1 MRQSF
6 QIIFF
11 LLTTNDQND
20 HQRQI
25 IAVND
30 SEEDTVDPGDT
41 GAQWTHHLR
50 TEIDQ
55 LVTLSVF
62 CEANPEDKIQ

>member
-1 MRQSF
+1 M
-6 QIIFF
+6 IFF

-30 SEEDTVDPGDT
+30 SEEATATVDPGDT

>member
-1 MRQSF
+1 MFAAQFSDD
-6 QIIFF
+6 IL

-30 SEEDTVDPGDT
+30 SEEDTAVDPGDV
-41 GAQWTHHLR
+41 G
-50 TEIDQ
+50 
-55 LVTLSVF
+55 LSGHII
-62 CEANPEDKIQ
+62 CGRK

>member
-1 MRQSF
+1 MMSESWLTKYF
-6 QIIFF
+6 AEFSDDIVKFF

-30 SEEDTVDPGDT
+30 SGEDPGDVEPS
-41 GAQWTHHLR
+41 GHIICGR
-50 TEIDQ
+50 
-55 LVTLSVF
+55 
-62 CEANPEDKIQ
+62 K

>member
-1 MRQSF
+1 MGLTTSHILRMR
-6 QIIFF
+6 FF

-30 SEEDTVDPGDT
+30 SEEDTAVDPGDV
-41 GAQWTHHLR
+41 G
-50 TEIDQ
+50 
-55 LVTLSVF
+55 LSGHII
-62 CEANPEDKIQ
+62 CGRK